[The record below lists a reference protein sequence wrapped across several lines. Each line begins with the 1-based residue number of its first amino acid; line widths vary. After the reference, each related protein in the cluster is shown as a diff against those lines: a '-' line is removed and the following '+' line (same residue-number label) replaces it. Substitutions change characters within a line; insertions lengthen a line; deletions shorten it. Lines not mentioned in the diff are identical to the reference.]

1 MNFQELQKII
11 KSAQSENNKGNY
23 DDAERVL
30 DEYLVLLQQEPV
42 SAQTFE
48 FRAMLKIAL
57 AQNAWLRGNFEM
69 AQVHSQEAI
78 MAVDAEVQ
86 PDSVKYVIHAKANN
100 IIGLVNWNTSNYT
113 KALEYYTSAIEA
125 AGKINDRLG
134 VAMITGNIGI
144 VYSKLEDYE
153 RAYSYYTKAL
163 AVHEELGMKSEVA
176 NVTCN
181 IGIMYRSQE
190 EYPLALECF
199 IKALSLHQ
207 SLGMKTEAAR
217 MMGNIGSVYF
227 SLHQFPLALEYYQKA
242 LAEFESMDLKAD
254 IAIILGHI
262 GGLYAANEFDGCDP
276 QKAID
281 YVLRALEI
289 DEKLGMKQD
298 LYENHQTL
306 AMIYKEQKDWERF
319 SHHFEKYHDIEKEVN
334 SEESLRLAQRLAI
347 QHDLALIQ
355 REQDILREKNAELNE
370 LNQELELKNEQ
381 LLLLNVEKNEFLGI
395 ASHDLKNPLSAI
407 TMIANALATDT
418 TSLSYDEIREM
429 AEDISAS
436 SKRMYQLIINLL
448 DINKIEQ
455 GNMFA
460 EKEVFSVADYT
471 HRAIEHHRPAALG
484 KNIGITVDIIDAQ
497 MEASPLIYT
506 QILDNLISNAVKFS
520 QTGTAVHVR
529 MLLRNETTI
538 QIRVQDQGPGLT
550 EDDKSKLFKKFSKL
564 SARPTGGELSTGL
577 GLSIVKKLV
586 ESMNG
591 TIWCESTIG
600 EGATFV
606 VEFPVYVG

>member
-23 DDAERVL
+23 DDAARVL

-78 MAVDAEVQ
+78 MAVDAEAQ
-86 PDSVKYVIHAKANN
+86 LDSVKYVIHAKANN
-100 IIGLVNWNTSNYT
+100 IIGLVNWNISNYT

-227 SLHQFPLALEYYQKA
+227 SLHQFPLALEYYKKA

-262 GGLYAANEFDGCDP
+262 GGLYAADDFDGFDP

-281 YVLRALEI
+281 YVLRAIEI

-319 SHHFEKYHDIEKEVN
+319 AHHFEKYHDIEKEVN

-381 LLLLNVEKNEFLGI
+381 LLLLNVEKSEFLGI

-418 TSLSYDEIREM
+418 TTLEYEEIREM
-429 AEDISAS
+429 AEDIRTS
-436 SKRMYQLIINLL
+436 SKRMYELIINLL

-455 GNMFA
+455 GNIFA
-460 EKEVFSVADYT
+460 ETEVFSVGDYT
-471 HRAIEHHRPAALG
+471 HTAVEHHRAAAEM
-484 KNIGITVDIIDAQ
+484 KHIAIAVEISDAQ
-497 MEASPLIYT
+497 MEASPLLFT
-506 QILDNLISNAVKFS
+506 QVIDNLISNAVKFS
-520 QTGTAVHVR
+520 HSGTAVKVIV
-529 MLLRNETTI
+529 LPASAGTV

-550 EDDKSKLFKKFSKL
+550 DDDKSKLFKKFSKL

-591 TIWCESTIG
+591 TIWCESTPG